1 MENENITLMIDGNEV
16 VVPKGTTVF
25 EASKK
30 LNIDVP
36 IFCYQDRMPPFGA
49 CRVCLVEVEKMGKL
63 QASCT
68 LQATEGMVVHTD
80 SQRAV
85 SGREE
90 ILELLL
96 INHPLD
102 CPICDRGGECALQ
115 EFALEHGPGESRFF
129 EKKRQFPKA
138 IPLGPVLTLDR
149 ERCIVCARCTRFGDI
164 VAGDSALQFID
175 RGFKTEVGTADGK
188 ELESKF
194 IGNTIMICPVG
205 ALTSQVYR
213 FRSRPWD
220 NRSNAT
226 TCTLCPIGCAMHLD
240 ERDGEI
246 QRTRS
251 RTDPEVN
258 DIWLCDKGWFGYEF
272 SESRERLYAPLV
284 KRHGKF
290 EKISWEEAL
299 NLIAGLLKNTPADEV
314 AAWGGAPLMTEELY
328 LLQKIMREGLGVPHL
343 DHRIG
348 MSIRPLNEEGRL
360 NGMELSLGDCESLS
374 YFYIIGSDITEE
386 FPVLWLRLK
395 QAMNKGARAIFIGHY
410 APEVSHLLHEVH
422 LHKPGDEL
430 SSLKEHLS
438 KIDTKG
444 KGALFLGSQ
453 YLSSGNRAMAIRACE
468 KFCAE
473 TQDLSLNLL
482 EGRGN
487 SQGAIWAG
495 MRPDLGPEGAPVKKK
510 GLDPIE
516 VLEHARHS
524 GWSFLYAAACDPASC
539 YPTSLWESARHN
551 IKFLVVQDLFM
562 TETAKQ
568 ADLILPTLSF
578 LEKKGSMLNVEGRV
592 RQVRKGKLIPEG
604 LMSDGEIFKF
614 LGKKLGLNVEFSPS
628 FADSLNKE
636 RIQFP
641 KLKEANSP
649 KTSSSPLSA
658 TFAYALFDQGK
669 RMLRNTH
676 LVQLAK
682 APKVRIHP
690 DEAKKWHCKD
700 GSRVIVSSD
709 EGETEGV
716 LAFDEAVAAG
726 TLVVPLGFTE
736 FSAHELGKKL
746 WNGMPVTLKE
756 VS

>member
-1 MENENITLMIDGNEV
+1 MENENITLTIDGKEV

-30 LNIDVP
+30 LKIDLP

-68 LQATEGMVVHTD
+68 LQAAEGMVVHTD

-149 ERCIVCARCTRFGDI
+149 ERCIVCARCTRFGEI
-164 VAGDSALQFID
+164 VAGDSALQFIE
-175 RGFKTEVGTADGK
+175 RGYRTEVGTADGK
-188 ELESKF
+188 DLESKF
-194 IGNTIMICPVG
+194 IGNTIMLCPVG

-226 TCTLCPIGCAMHLD
+226 SCTLCPIGCGMHLD

-251 RTDPEVN
+251 HSEPDVN

-272 SESRERLYAPLV
+272 SESKERLHAPLV

-299 NLIAGLLKNTPADEV
+299 SLIAGLLHSAPPDEV
-314 AAWGGAPLMTEELY
+314 AGWAGTPLLTEELY
-328 LLQKIMREGLGVPHL
+328 LFQKIMREGLGVPHL

-348 MSIRPLNEEGRL
+348 TSLRPINEESSL
-360 NGMELSLGDCESLS
+360 NGMELSLGDCEGLS
-374 YFYIIGSDITEE
+374 YFYIVGSDITEE
-386 FPVLWLRLK
+386 FPLLWLRLK
-395 QAMNKGARAIFIGHY
+395 QAINKGAKAVFIGHY
-410 APEVSHLLHEVH
+410 APEVAHLLHEVH
-422 LHKPGDEL
+422 LHKAGEEL
-430 SSLKEHLS
+430 AALKEHLS
-438 KIDTKG
+438 KVEFKG
-444 KGALFLGSQ
+444 KGAIFLGSQ
-453 YLSSGNRAMAIRACE
+453 YLSSGNRPQAIRACE
-468 KFCAE
+468 MLCAE
-473 TQDLSLNLL
+473 TEGLSLNLI

-487 SQGAIWAG
+487 HMGALWAG
-495 MRPDLGPEGAPVKKK
+495 MRPDLGAEGAQVKKK
-510 GLDPIE
+510 GLDPVG

-524 GWSFLYAAACDPASC
+524 GWSVLYAAACDPASC
-539 YPTSLWESARHN
+539 YPAALWESARRN
-551 IKFLVVQDLFM
+551 IKFFIVQDLFM

-578 LEKKGSMLNVEGRV
+578 LEKNGSMVNVEGRV

-614 LGKKLGLNVEFSPS
+614 LGKKLGVNVDLPSSFSE
-628 FADSLNKE
+628 SLKSG
-636 RIQFP
+636 RIRFP
-641 KLKEANSP
+641 KLSNSD
-649 KTSSSPLSA
+649 SPQMPSAPLTA
-658 TFAYALFDQGK
+658 TFSYALFDQRQ

-690 DEAKKWHCKD
+690 NEAKKWRCSD
-700 GSRVIVSSD
+700 GKRVVVSSD
-709 EGETEGV
+709 EGETDGVIAYDEGV
-716 LAFDEAVAAG
+716 AEG
-726 TLVVPLGFTE
+726 TVVLPLGFPQ
-736 FSAHELGKKL
+736 FAAHELGKKL
-746 WNGMPVTLKE
+746 WNGLPVTLKE